1 MPLIRIGGA
10 DCAKT
15 TFHGVDLTMGGSFFM
30 IRTDLAAESTELYR
44 ENMPDAGEPDGVNEQ
59 TYRREGFAVTKVEIT
74 TDAGAELIGKP
85 QGTYIT
91 VELDGLLKREENA
104 FPRACRAL
112 AEELRPMLP
121 KGNRTSVLVA
131 GIGNDRITP
140 DAVGPLTVRS
150 TMVTRHMIARM
161 PEYFGGFRSVAA
173 VSPGV
178 LGTTGMETVEI
189 LRGVTERMHPA
200 AMIVVDALAS
210 RRMARVCRTVQ
221 IADTGLAPGSGMGG
235 DSEPVNRE
243 TFGIPVIALGV
254 PTVVDSLTLTIDT
267 LRDSGIGHV
276 DEEQLRAASGG
287 MIVTPKDIDAR
298 VADVSKLLG
307 YAINMALHE
316 DITIEDIDLYLS

>member
-1 MPLIRIGGA
+1 
-10 DCAKT
+10 
-15 TFHGVDLTMGGSFFM
+15 M
-30 IRTDLAAESTELYR
+30 IRTDLAAEAAELYR
-44 ENMPDAGEPDGVNEQ
+44 ENVPDAGEPDGVRSKEYQ
-59 TYRREGFAVTKVEIT
+59 REGFGVTKVDIT
-74 TDAGAELIGKP
+74 TDEGAQLIGKP
-85 QGTYIT
+85 CGSYIT
-91 VELDGLLKREENA
+91 VELDGLIRREEDA

-112 AEELRPMLP
+112 ADELRPMLP
-121 KGNRTSVLVA
+121 KGNDAAVLVA

-140 DAVGPLTVRS
+140 DAIGPLTVRS

-178 LGTTGMETVEI
+178 LGSTGIETVEI
-189 LRGVTERMHPA
+189 LRGVAEHMHPS
-200 AMIVVDALAS
+200 AMVVVDALAS

-221 IADTGLAPGSGMGG
+221 IADTGLAPGSGLGG

-243 TFGIPVIALGV
+243 TFGIPVIAVGV
-254 PTVVDSLTLTIDT
+254 PTVVDSLTLTLDT
-267 LRDSGIGHV
+267 LHDSGIESV

-307 YAINMALHE
+307 YALNMALHE
-316 DITIEDIDLYLS
+316 EISIEDIDLYLS

>member
-1 MPLIRIGGA
+1 
-10 DCAKT
+10 
-15 TFHGVDLTMGGSFFM
+15 
-30 IRTDLAAESTELYR
+30 
-44 ENMPDAGEPDGVNEQ
+44 
-59 TYRREGFAVTKVEIT
+59 
-74 TDAGAELIGKP
+74 
-85 QGTYIT
+85 
-91 VELDGLLKREENA
+91 
-104 FPRACRAL
+104 
-112 AEELRPMLP
+112 
-121 KGNRTSVLVA
+121 
-131 GIGNDRITP
+131 
-140 DAVGPLTVRS
+140 
-150 TMVTRHMIARM
+150 MVTRHMIARM

-210 RRMARVCRTVQ
+210 RRMARVCRTGQ

-276 DEEQLRAASGG
+276 DEGQLRAASGG